1 LQKLL
6 YPKKNRSQQ
15 TADHSEKRS
24 QQTATN
30 QPTNQPRAE
39 EEEEQQERKKSA
51 SWELTQEE
59 EMAQATHGSRG
70 ELVL

>member
-15 TADHSEKRS
+15 TADHSEKSS
-24 QQTATN
+24 QQTASK
-30 QPTNQPRAE
+30 QASKGRGRGRATRKK
-39 EEEEQQERKKSA
+39 ERKKSA

-59 EMAQATHGSRG
+59 EMAQATHDRRG

>member
-1 LQKLL
+1 LQKLH

-15 TADHSEKRS
+15 TADHTEKSS
-24 QQTATN
+24 QQTASE
-30 QPTNQPRAE
+30 QARAE
-39 EEEEQQERKKSA
+39 EEEQQQERKKSA

-59 EMAQATHGSRG
+59 EMAQATHGRRG